1 LEGKTKCRSKKGTCF
16 LKKGTHSQKKI
27 TKTWAGAD
35 RSVNEYVAKVS
46 CGELLDLLW
55 KQQGRQRKER
65 KVEKGTKK
73 KKVIQR
79 IDSPLMSI
87 KVASFLFRMT

>member
-1 LEGKTKCRSKKGTCF
+1 M
-16 LKKGTHSQKKI
+16 KKGTHSQKKI

-73 KKVIQR
+73 KK
-79 IDSPLMSI
+79 
-87 KVASFLFRMT
+87 